1 MGSGVM
7 EAVVR
12 PLTADDLRAVVA
24 MEEAN
29 QVSPWSEGVFRDELA
44 AENRVYLVADDDGV
58 IGFGGVMVVGE
69 EAHVTNLL
77 VAPAARRRR
86 IGLGLMMGLI
96 ETAVEAGARHLT
108 LEVRSKNEAAR
119 AMYAVFG
126 LAPVGVRKDYY
137 GDDDALILWVH
148 DIDSGEY
155 RTRLE
160 ALSHRAPRI
169 THDGDSSHAG
179 GIR

>member
-77 VAPAARRRR
+77 VAPDARRRG
-86 IGLGLMMGLI
+86 IGLALMVGLI
-96 ETAVEAGARHLT
+96 EAAVDAGARHLT

-119 AMYAVFG
+119 AMYAVLG
-126 LAPVGVRKDYY
+126 LAPVGVRNGYY
-137 GDDDALILWVH
+137 GDDDALILWAH
-148 DIDSGEY
+148 DITEPEY
-155 RTRLE
+155 QERL
-160 ALSHRAPRI
+160 AGLAHHAPRT
-169 THDGDSSHAG
+169 THNAGSSTTE
-179 GIR
+179 RRR